1 MKKTYIA
8 PSAEIV
14 ELLHGEVLMTSDY
27 IDKAEEKD
35 NIHFE
40 TSDRQW
46 NSESWSDVEE

>member
-1 MKKTYIA
+1 MKKTYTA

-46 NSESWSDVEE
+46 NSESWSDAEE

>member
-1 MKKTYIA
+1 MKKTYTA

-14 ELLHGEVLMTSDY
+14 ELLHGEVLMISGNTDQ
-27 IDKAEEKD
+27 AEEKD
-35 NIHFE
+35 NIKFE